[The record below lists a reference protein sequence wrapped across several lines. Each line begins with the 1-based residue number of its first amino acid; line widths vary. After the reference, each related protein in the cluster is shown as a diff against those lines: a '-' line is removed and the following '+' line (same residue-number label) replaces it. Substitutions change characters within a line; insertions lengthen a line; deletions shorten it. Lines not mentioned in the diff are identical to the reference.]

1 MINGQGEW
9 HRLRKILYEKRK
21 SKKKRVNKRKTK
33 IIMGGIVM
41 DKIMPNRLD
50 RGFYMY
56 QVELEAK
63 ALEVLRSGW
72 YVLGK
77 EVTSFEKEFAEYVD
91 AKYCVGLA
99 SGLDALWIAFR
110 ILGIGKGDEV
120 LVQGNTYIA
129 SVMGITMNGATPVFV
144 EPDEYFNIDAEQLE
158 TKITE
163 RTKAILVVHL
173 YGQASNM
180 KPIMEVAEKY
190 NLKVVEDCAQSHG
203 ACFEGKMTGTFGD
216 IGCFSFYPS
225 KNLGAFGDAGAI
237 VTNDAKIAEDIKVY
251 RNYGSEKRYY
261 NKVVGTNSRLDEL
274 QAGLLRVRLAHMQE
288 LEDDKRRI
296 AERYLTE
303 VDNPNI
309 VLPKIRKGTSHI
321 WHQFVIKTEYRDEL
335 IEYLNEKNIGTII
348 HYPIPPHLSEAY
360 QYLCISEGSLPITE
374 KYAKTV
380 LSIPLYNGM
389 TDEEQT
395 YVIEAINLWR
405 K

>member
-1 MINGQGEW
+1 ME
-9 HRLRKILYEKRK
+9 
-21 SKKKRVNKRKTK
+21 
-33 IIMGGIVM
+33 M

-50 RGFYMY
+50 RGFYMH
-56 QVELEAK
+56 QEELEAK
-63 ALEVLRSGW
+63 AIEVLRSGW

-77 EVTSFEKEFAEYVD
+77 EVTSFEEEFAKYTG

-110 ILGIGKGDEV
+110 ILGIGEGDEV

-144 EPDEYFNIDAEQLE
+144 EPDEYYNIDAQKIEE
-158 TKITE
+158 KITDK
-163 RTKAILVVHL
+163 TKAILVVHL

-180 KPIMEVAEKY
+180 EPIMKIAEKY
-190 NLKVVEDCAQSHG
+190 KLKVVEDCAQSHG
-203 ACFEGKMTGTFGD
+203 AKFAGKMTGTFGD

-237 VTNDAKIAEDIKVY
+237 VTNNAQIAEDVKVY

-274 QAGLLRVRLAHMQE
+274 QAGLLRVRLSHMQE
-288 LEDDKRRI
+288 LEEDKKRI
-296 AERYLTE
+296 AERYRKELN
-303 VDNPNI
+303 NPNL
-309 VLPKIRKGTSHI
+309 VLPTIREGASHI

-335 IEYLNEKNIGTII
+335 IEYLNERNIGTII

-360 QYLCISEGSLPITE
+360 QYLNIPKGSLPITE
-374 KYAKTV
+374 EYADTV

-395 YVIEAINLWR
+395 YVIDMINSWR